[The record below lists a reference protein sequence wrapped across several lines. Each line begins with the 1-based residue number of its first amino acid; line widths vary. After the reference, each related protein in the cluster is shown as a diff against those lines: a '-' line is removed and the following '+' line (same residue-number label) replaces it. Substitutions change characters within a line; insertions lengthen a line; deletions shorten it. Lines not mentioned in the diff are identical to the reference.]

1 MVKFKAR
8 NDKAYEM
15 VKADIEELVE
25 NSQAAKGK
33 RDTGTS

>member
-1 MVKFKAR
+1 MVKFKGR

-25 NSQAAKGK
+25 NSQASKET
-33 RDTGTS
+33 RDTVTS